1 MNLVKINTKSIMVV
15 TMIILLASL
24 LSGTISSF
32 AIQDDPAG
40 VQTEVTISAAEEARN
55 PFAFRSSDIVGSS
68 VQNLQ
73 GEQLGNIDN
82 LIVDTESGQILFAV
96 LSCCGFL
103 GFGTDLFAVPWESLT
118 PKPALGIFTLDVE
131 LQRLRE
137 TPTFSP
143 DNWPAIGDRQWGAG
157 IMEYYGYSFPTYPG
171 GGFGYW
177 PYSQRQVGG
186 WGMDTP
192 YGMMFNPETV
202 ETFEAAVI
210 RVDRFVPMTGMDEG
224 IELIINLDGDP
235 TPVHLGPSWYLQYQ
249 DYDIQEGAMVE
260 ITGSRINLQGLPVVI
275 ATRIVSMEGT
285 LNLRNELGY
294 TLWSPIPPM
303 ETVLIEGEEAVVNIY
318 EHLFFPGAIEIA
330 PGTTI
335 TWINRDS
342 APHTVTS
349 GVTGD
354 DKTGEVFDSPE
365 LQIGQEFSY
374 TFNEPG
380 IYPYFC
386 RFHPNMTGRV
396 TVLE

>member
-1 MNLVKINTKSIMVV
+1 MNLVKIRTKSVLV
-15 TMIILLASL
+15 LTMTILLAFL
-24 LSGTISSF
+24 LSVTISSL
-32 AIQDDPAG
+32 AQQVTPTG
-40 VQTEVTISAAEEARN
+40 GQEEVTISAAEEARN
-55 PFAFRSSDIVGSS
+55 PFAFRSSDIIGSD

-73 GEQLGNIDN
+73 GEQLGNIEN
-82 LIVDTESGQILFAV
+82 LIVDTESGQIIFAV

-118 PKPALGIFTLDVE
+118 PKPALGIFILDVE

-143 DNWPAIGDRQWGAG
+143 DNWPAIGDRQWGRG
-157 IMEYYGYSFPTYPG
+157 ILEYYGYPFSAYPG
-171 GGFGYW
+171 SGYGYW
-177 PYSQRQVGG
+177 PYSPEPQMG
-186 WGMDTP
+186 WGMDTA
-192 YGMMFNPETV
+192 YGMQFNPETV
-202 ETFEAAVI
+202 ETFEAEVI
-210 RVDRFVPMTGMDEG
+210 RIDRFVPMTGMDEG
-224 IELIINLDGDP
+224 IELIINLEGEP

-249 DYDIQEGAMVE
+249 DYDIQEGATME